1 MILFGSLLG
10 GEGSDEAEASAPAK
24 SRGALLA
31 ETRRNAEADAI
42 RHAESLLEREFPIVD
57 TAERTAES
65 TLADLRST
73 YTEERGELE
82 AKREG
87 VERKVEVAETRLH
100 QTEALLREAGVPE
113 AELGLP
119 PSRKRGV
126 QPRDAAA
133 AIGGVALAVLVL
145 SQLVSGLPLVALGAL
160 AAAGLIFGLT
170 RGPVEE
176 TEPTRLRRLREH
188 RQEID
193 RERQG
198 LLDQQILNAEAIE
211 LLDRRTYSRGL
222 SDIAFAGELVAAYA
236 NAAFSALPAGS
247 LEGGREFA
255 AQRQPHVEI
264 PAWLEALAPED
275 E

>member
-10 GEGSDEAEASAPAK
+10 GEGSDEAETSTPTR
-24 SRGALLA
+24 SRGDLLA

-42 RHAESLLEREFPIVD
+42 RHAESLLEREFPIVNA
-57 TAERTAES
+57 AERTAES
-65 TLADLRST
+65 TLADLRAT

-82 AKREG
+82 AEREG
-87 VERKVEVAETRLH
+87 TGRKAEVAETRLH
-100 QTEALLREAGVPE
+100 QAEAMLREAGVPE

-119 PSRKRGV
+119 PSRNRSVELRGATV
-126 QPRDAAA
+126 AV
-133 AIGGVALAVLVL
+133 GGVALAVLVL
-145 SQLVSGLPLVALGAL
+145 SQLVSGPPLVALGVL

-170 RGPVEE
+170 LAPSEE
-176 TEPTRLRRLREH
+176 AEPAKLRRLREH
-188 RQEID
+188 RQEVD
-193 RERQG
+193 RESQR
-198 LLDQQILNAEAIE
+198 LLEQQILNAEAIE

-222 SDIAFAGELVAAYA
+222 SDIAFAGELVAVYA
-236 NAAFSALPAGS
+236 NTAFSALPAGT

-264 PAWLEALAPED
+264 PAWLAALAPED